1 MHRHLVTLAFMSAL
15 VASMATAQSGITLI
29 SDDEAKLPPP
39 KTVPNDTRGITR
51 GPKIEVVAPSD
62 PFKSP
67 GPVKLTFQTYGGVN
81 IDANSVRVAY
91 LRATEVDITERIKP
105 FVSGSGIDMP
115 AVTVPA
121 GEHTLRFEIKDS
133 NGRVAS
139 KIVTFKTG
147 AAR

>member
-1 MHRHLVTLAFMSAL
+1 MSVL
-15 VASMATAQSGITLI
+15 GASMATAQSGVTLI

-39 KTVPNDTRGITR
+39 KTVPHDSRGITR

-67 GPVKLTFQTYGGVN
+67 GPVKLNFQAYGGVS
-81 IDANSVRVAY
+81 IDASSVRVAY
-91 LRATEVDITERIKP
+91 LRATDVDITERVKP

-121 GEHTLRFEIKDS
+121 GEHTLRFEVKDRD
-133 NGRVAS
+133 GRAAS

-147 AAR
+147 AAQ